1 MADAC
6 APVGAAAWFATRGL
20 GSRDAVSQGTGA
32 SALPSVRRAL
42 VLPRR
47 QALVALLGD
56 GSDKA
61 QLRQSHSAAPSSS
74 GGRHAALQRDREA
87 AGYAVAVSPRS
98 DSLPLAHLAQQT
110 MLRYFTSYLQLCS
123 NLVHTQVSPSMSAH
137 PPLASHGALVPSVS
151 HMHSPCVA
159 SAHMFQDTTSVWRDR
174 AHPPAHAV
182 AHSRALGRG
191 CPIHPQCS
199 LVTKPLA
206 SLSVIRVQRLCPS
219 LRRAHLQTA
228 AAGVPAQRPT
238 LAPAAS

>member
-1 MADAC
+1 M
-6 APVGAAAWFATRGL
+6 
-20 GSRDAVSQGTGA
+20 
-32 SALPSVRRAL
+32 
-42 VLPRR
+42 LPRR

-137 PPLASHGALVPSVS
+137 PPLASHGALVPSAS

-159 SAHMFQDTTSVWRDR
+159 SAHMFKTQ
-174 AHPPAHAV
+174 PASGVTEHT
-182 AHSRALGRG
+182 RRRMLLRIPGRWG
-191 CPIHPQCS
+191 
-199 LVTKPLA
+199 
-206 SLSVIRVQRLCPS
+206 
-219 LRRAHLQTA
+219 A
-228 AAGVPAQRPT
+228 AAPSIPS
-238 LAPAAS
+238 AAW